1 MLPLAV
7 LVNVSTLFIVLIFP
21 LSSRAAL
28 NAVVPSPKTVAVP
41 EILLLFFF
49 DELCQEVNRY
59 IFVQSVTFHEPLDG
73 CFMLCQNTFQLLLAI
88 L

>member
-1 MLPLAV
+1 M
-7 LVNVSTLFIVLIFP
+7 LFIVLIVP

-28 NAVVPSPKTVAVP
+28 NAVAPLPKTIAVP

-49 DELCQEVNRY
+49 DEFCQEVNRY
-59 IFVQSVTFHEPLDG
+59 IFVQSDEPLDG
-73 CFMLCQNTFQLLLAI
+73 CFVLCQNTFQLLLAI